1 MSVHICQLNG
11 CRGRSIDVYDNKCV
25 ITTDVT
31 VGSVLTHNALDGQ
44 KTIFYIDVTGIQ
56 FKRSGMAIGYLQL
69 ETSSLQMNNQ
79 SSNMFSENT
88 YTYEAGANNIT
99 NELIEKLHD
108 YIVDRIEG
116 YKYGVEPS
124 ADSLEELIKEL
135 ETTGNDKRPGIIQS
149 RREERRHKEEAERK
163 EKAQQAEKERMLQIK
178 QSIGAVADSP
188 EITVFLQ
195 MAETCKRIVEIK
207 SVWES
212 VKTDFGASGLEITDM
227 IDRAATLERRYG
239 SGPRDVQ
246 ELVRSIAM
254 FLKNKETN

>member
-1 MSVHICQLNG
+1 MSVHICQLGG

-88 YTYEAGANNIT
+88 YTFEAGTNNIT
-99 NELIEKLHD
+99 NELIQKLHD

-116 YKYGVEPS
+116 YKYGFEPTS
-124 ADSLEELIKEL
+124 DSLEALIKEL
-135 ETTGNDKRPGIIQS
+135 EATGNDRRPGIIQNRKEEQ
-149 RREERRHKEEAERK
+149 RRKEEAEKK
-163 EKAQQAEKERMLQIK
+163 EKAQQAQKERIEKIK
-178 QSIGAVADSP
+178 QSMGAVADRP
-188 EITVFLQ
+188 ELTSFLQ
-195 MAETCKRIVEIK
+195 IAETCKRITEIK
-207 SVWES
+207 TAWES
-212 VKTDFGASGLEITDM
+212 METDFGAVGLEIADM
-227 IDRAATLERRYG
+227 IDRAAKLERRYG

-246 ELVRSIAM
+246 ELVNSIAT
-254 FLKNKETN
+254 FLKNKEVE